1 MVHGRSSV
9 LVVLT
14 LLAAPG
20 PARAATLTVDADQG
34 PYRDIAS
41 AVTAAA
47 PGDEVVVAPGTYEGP
62 VDLAYGDPTVPESD
76 GGFPLPPVVLRS
88 RDGASVTTIESGGA
102 DFALRIQPGCTVSG
116 FTLRGSG
123 DGVRA
128 IGGTGPEHVFDIRHN
143 DVRTTGDHGIRVFG
157 GAAQVVAN
165 VVSGAA
171 KAGIAVSGDAVVVA
185 NLITG
190 VDGAGILLEE
200 GAAGAWNNQVCDCPI
215 GVRAGEGFAGEIAHN
230 GVVFAG
236 VAGLELQEGSAAAR
250 VSMNVV
256 GWSEAGLVCSSP
268 PDGSGWN
275 DWYEIDGSPSCAPSG
290 SDLAVDP
297 DFVEVHILERSCDG
311 LDMRLKGRSGLAN
324 TGDPNE
330 GDPDGTRADVGPFG
344 GPESVYWDLDG
355 DGDPFGEDCD
365 DRDALAAHSLP
376 EVCDDSRDNDCDG
389 WVDDPEDECP
399 YPDLE
404 GLYCASAGKGGPGG
418 LAAGLAVACLWARNR
433 RRRHSRGGGPA
444 RGALGMV
451 VLALF
456 ILPGSAEGAEARG
469 RGPGAPGREALSDAP
484 PQRAERLWISIRG
497 GYLRFGLAGFGT
509 ADVGVWGHVRRTPLH
524 VGGGFLTAWRRD
536 REDAARWI
544 PLGRLGVGLRLDR
557 GVVTPVVRGV
567 FLIGAWNPTSDVP
580 GVGGGAEL
588 LLIVR
593 PGKERG
599 PGVEIGG
606 IAGVVDGR
614 PVFLGCGGIVLTI

>member
-1 MVHGRSSV
+1 MAQGRSSV

-14 LLAAPG
+14 MLAAGG
-20 PARAATLTVDADQG
+20 PARAATLTVDPEQG
-34 PYRDIAS
+34 PYLDIAS
-41 AVTAAA
+41 AVAAAA
-47 PGDEVVVAPGTYEGP
+47 PGDEVVVAPGTYQGA
-62 VDLAYGDPTVPESD
+62 VDLAYGDPTLPESD

-102 DFALRIQPGCTVSG
+102 DFAVRIQPGGTVSG

-157 GAAQVVAN
+157 GASHVVAN
-165 VVSGAA
+165 AVSGAA
-171 KAGIAVSGDAVVVA
+171 KAGIAVAGEARVVA
-185 NLITG
+185 NLVTG
-190 VDGAGILLEE
+190 VDGAGILLED
-200 GAAGAWNNQVCDCPI
+200 GGAGAWNNQVCDCRI

-236 VAGLELQEGSAAAR
+236 VAGVELQEGSATAR
-250 VSMNVV
+250 VAMNAV
-256 GWSEAGLVCSSP
+256 GWSEAGLSCALP
-268 PDGSGWN
+268 PGGSGWN
-275 DWYEIDGSPSCAPSG
+275 DWYEIGGLSTCDPNG
-290 SDLAVDP
+290 SDLDVAP
-297 DFVEVHILERSCDG
+297 DFVEVHFLERSCDG

-330 GDPDGTRADVGPFG
+330 GDPDGTRADIGPFG

-365 DRDALAAHSLP
+365 DRDALAAHGLT

-404 GLYCASAGKGGPGG
+404 GLYCASGGAGGPGG
-418 LAAGLAVACLWARNR
+418 LALPLGVACLWARSWR
-433 RRRHSRGGGPA
+433 RRPGRGGWAA
-444 RGALGMV
+444 RGAPWV
-451 VLALF
+451 VALLLLA
-456 ILPGSAEGAEARG
+456 LPGSARAAEARG
-469 RGPGAPGREALSDAP
+469 GAPGAPGREAPSDAP
-484 PQRAERLWISIRG
+484 VPRADRLWISLRG

-509 ADVGVWGHVRRTPLH
+509 ADVGVWGHVARTPLH
-524 VGGGFLTAWRRD
+524 VGGGFLAAWRRD
-536 REDAARWI
+536 SEDAARWI
-544 PLGRLGVGLRLDR
+544 PLGRIGVGLR
-557 GVVTPVVRGV
+557 GVVAPVVRGV
-567 FLIGAWNPTSDVP
+567 FLMGAWNPTSDVP

-593 PGKERG
+593 PGKERA